1 MWESGTIHAYLGWK
15 RFILIPKDTKDTQVI
30 GILEF
35 LWKVMEA
42 IIDTCINKAVTFH
55 DVFHVFQAGR
65 GMGTDI
71 REMKLV
77 QDLEGVDQ
85 DLVFLVFLDIRKVY
99 DNLQHGRLL
108 KTLEGY
114 GAGPKIRDIMVEFW
128 S

>member
-1 MWESGTIHAYLGWK
+1 MVRYCLYMTVEADTVIHNRMGH
-15 RFILIPKDTKDTQVI
+15 
-30 GILEF
+30 
-35 LWKVMEA
+35 
-42 IIDTCINKAVTFH
+42 AVECS
-55 DVFHVFQAGR
+55 DVFHGFQAGR